1 MEPVRIRRPAGL
13 GLWGT
18 LLALVLLS
26 GCAVQR
32 PADGAAPVTSP
43 PATIASAPARPTA
56 ATPSTTVPATSTPTP
71 TRTGSATPAACP
83 KPASGF
89 VTHAPGTGKTVALTF
104 DDGPG
109 PADRDYVGILDH
121 YGIHATFFETGA
133 HAKASPDIV
142 RLLAAHGELIAD
154 HSWSHDYPTQVSGG
168 WSRAYLRDQFRR
180 TNAEL
185 AALTGR
191 PVCFVRP
198 PGGFRTNVLAAASGL
213 RMTAT
218 LWSVDSE
225 DWKQPPRTTAVAT
238 NRIVANATAV
248 DGQAHPTVLMHS
260 TKASHEPES
269 LVSSYRGNTVVAL
282 PRVIEWYRSHG
293 YRFVTLDGAA

>member
-1 MEPVRIRRPAGL
+1 MEPVRIRRLAGL

-18 LLALVLLS
+18 FLAVILLS

-32 PADGAAPVTSP
+32 PAGGAVPLTSP
-43 PATIASAPARPTA
+43 AATVASARARPTA
-56 ATPSTTVPATSTPTP
+56 ATPSITAPATTATTL

-142 RLLAAHGELIAD
+142 RLLVAHGELIAD

-168 WSRAYLRDQFRR
+168 WSLAYLRDQFRR

-185 AALTGR
+185 AALTGS

-198 PGGFRTNVLAAASGL
+198 PGGFRTNVRAAASGL
-213 RMTAT
+213 RMTAE

-225 DWKQPPRTTAVAT
+225 DWKQPPRTTAAAT
-238 NRIVANATAV
+238 RRIVANATAA
-248 DGQAHPTVLMHS
+248 DGQAHPIVLMHS

-269 LVSSYRGNTVVAL
+269 LVSSYRGNTAAAL
-282 PRVIEWYRSHG
+282 SRVIEWYRNHG